1 MGHTRIMHIR
11 QICDQQE
18 ASALLLVASITVES
32 VRQLGLAEGS
42 QVTAMIKA
50 SDVIVATGG

>member
-1 MGHTRIMHIR
+1 MHIR
-11 QICDQQE
+11 QICDQLE